1 MSERKTTDIDVSLM
15 NAKAELDDVL
25 ECGNPACITLAVSLQ
40 HLIKAVELLTGVVED
55 MHEDRP

>member
-40 HLIKAVELLTGVVED
+40 HLIKAVELL
-55 MHEDRP
+55 HEDRP